1 MLSLVGYRIDW
12 RLPNESSRSRWSSFI
27 REKKREKL
35 VEWRRR
41 RRTIAKIGKYVI
53 EKLSIRFLFFFFLF
67 RIRMYIFGD
76 WTVGGV
82 LHLHQSPDAF
92 DSLPS
97 ALSVYYTTSEA
108 VTAKKCIKVC
118 SRNSPKCISRKS
130 IFIYFFHLYS
140 VIWNRLGSCVHGD
153 ELKGRL
159 VTLPTTVNRV
169 SIGVK
174 V

>member
-1 MLSLVGYRIDW
+1 MTDACRMSLVAAVG
-12 RLPNESSRSRWSSFI
+12 LHSFE
-27 REKKREKL
+27 RKKKRKISWMEKAPQNHR
-35 VEWRRR
+35 EDW
-41 RRTIAKIGKYVI
+41 KICNRKTFYPFSV
-53 EKLSIRFLFFFFLF
+53 FFFLF

-76 WTVGGV
+76 WTVDGV